1 MLALNAEKGEHPM
14 SAYWIGRAQAKDPV
28 GMKEYGRL
36 VAHATSIYPNQA
48 LVRAGAYKTLEGPD
62 DFDRFVLLKFASM
75 EAALTYYNSPEYQ
88 AAAAVRRASCD
99 RCELTLVEG
108 ID

>member
-1 MLALNAEKGEHPM
+1 MLPLQPRRKANTM

-28 GMKEYGRL
+28 AMKEYGRL
-36 VAHATSIYPNQA
+36 VAHATSVHPNQA
-48 LVRAGAYKTLEGPD
+48 LVRGGAYKTLEGPD

-99 RCELTLVEG
+99 RCDLTIVEG